1 MAKHL
6 NTRAAAAKI
15 SWQIIDKGQSLDA
28 AINTFFEQSPYSPQD
43 RGFVQEL
50 VYGVCR
56 WYGELDAVA
65 NTLLKS
71 PIRNKDRIVHF
82 VLLVGLY
89 QLRHLDTAEH
99 AGVAETVSACKQL
112 DKQWAKNVI
121 NGCLRNYLRAPDNS
135 HVDDAASVSH
145 PDWIKAAI
153 KSAWPEHLTA
163 ILNANNQRPPM
174 CLRVNSRQQPRDQY
188 LQILADEGLA
198 AKADPYSDD
207 GIILDQAC
215 AVTALPNFDDGA
227 CSVQDT
233 AAQIAAQLLL
243 PNTELPNTELV
254 DIELPNTEL
263 RNTDPVRKNLT
274 ILDACA
280 APGGKTAH
288 IQERC
293 NNEARVH
300 ALDISERRCQQLE
313 STLSRLQLQA
323 DIHVADATKTPTWNP
338 PQEGYDRILID
349 APCSGLGVIRRHPD
363 IKHHRRPSDIDTLEL
378 IQAQLLDQLW
388 LQLKPDGVMLY
399 MTCSVLPKENEKQII
414 KFLKRTK
421 GAQALSLA
429 HPNSLSLEHG
439 AQTLP
444 GVNSMDGFYYCLLG
458 KH

>member
-6 NTRAAAAKI
+6 NTRAAAAKL
-15 SWQIIDKGQSLDA
+15 SWNIIDKGQSLDA
-28 AINTFFEQSPYSPQD
+28 AIAGFFELSDYSPQD
-43 RGFVQEL
+43 RGFIQEL

-71 PIRNKDRIVHF
+71 PIRNKDRVIHF

-99 AGVAETVSACKQL
+99 AGVDETVSACKQL

-121 NGCLRNYLRAPDNS
+121 NGCLRNYLRAPENS
-135 HVDDAASVSH
+135 IISDDTANLSH

-153 KSAWPEHLTA
+153 KSAWPDHLDT

-174 CLRVNSRQQPRDQY
+174 CLRVNKRQQSRDQY
-188 LQILADEGLA
+188 LEILANDGIS
-198 AKADPYSDD
+198 AKADPYSKD
-207 GIILDQAC
+207 GIILGQAC
-215 AVTALPNFDDGA
+215 AVSALSGFDEGT

-233 AAQIAAQLLL
+233 AAQIAADLLL
-243 PNTELPNTELV
+243 PES
-254 DIELPNTEL
+254 
-263 RNTDPVRKNLT
+263 DPESADLT

-288 IQERC
+288 LLERC
-293 NNEARVH
+293 DNNATVH

-313 STLSRLQLQA
+313 STLARLQLNA
-323 DIHVADATKTPTWNP
+323 DIRVADATKMPSWNP
-338 PQEGYDRILID
+338 PQNGYDRILID

-363 IKHHRRPSDIDTLEL
+363 IKHHRRPTDIDTLE
-378 IQAQLLDQLW
+378 IVQAKILDGLW
-388 LQLKPDGVMLY
+388 PLLKPNGLMLY

-414 KFLKRTK
+414 KFLKRTGDAK
-421 GAQALSLA
+421 LLEIQ
-429 HPNSLSLEHG
+429 HPNGLNLEHG
-439 AQTLP
+439 VQTLP
-444 GVNSMDGFYYCLLG
+444 GLHGMDGFYYCLLG
-458 KH
+458 KC